1 VSELKL
7 GLNLGY
13 WGIGPAG
20 EEALEAV
27 QAAERAGF
35 ESVWVAESYGS
46 DVVSVLAWL
55 APQTE
60 RIKLGAAIMQV
71 PARPP
76 AAAAMAGATI
86 DKLSGGRFMFGFGP
100 SGPQVSEGWYGVPYA
115 KPWGR
120 TREYVEIVRQII
132 AREGPLEHRGEHFTL
147 PLPGGEGKA
156 LKLNFHPERN
166 RIPVFLG
173 AIGRKSVEL
182 AAEIADG
189 WIPIFFSVEAFEETW
204 GEHIEAGLRKGGRE
218 RSELEV
224 SPTLQVA
231 IDGDVDTARGGDAW
245 DADVVLRVAVP
256 SSEEIGRLRSGQV
269 LIGHLAPLTS
279 AETNAALAK
288 AGVTSFAMEAIP
300 RITRAQSMDAL
311 SSQAAAAGYAAT
323 LIGARESGRFFGM
336 MTTAAGTVPPAKVLV
351 LGAGVA
357 GLQAIATA
365 KRLGAIVTGFDIR
378 RAAWEQIASLGGRP
392 LELDFIPDA
401 EGEGGYARPL
411 TDEENEQVREALAE
425 NAARQDVIVTTAA
438 IPGRDA
444 PLLITAEA
452 VRGMQPGSVIVDLAA
467 ESGGNCELTVAGET
481 VVENGVKV
489 AGPRNLP
496 SRMPAPASQLYAKN
510 LENLLG
516 LLISEEGELQLD
528 FDDEIVAGACI
539 THDGEIRSERAA
551 KP

>member
-1 VSELKL
+1 MRIGVPKETAEGERRVALVPDVVASLKGNEKL
-7 GLNLGY
+7 DVVVEPG
-13 WGIGPAG
+13 AG
-20 EEALEAV
+20 EEAGHPDEQYREA
-27 QAAERAGF
+27 
-35 ESVWVAESYGS
+35 
-46 DVVSVLAWL
+46 
-55 APQTE
+55 
-60 RIKLGAAIMQV
+60 GAA
-71 PARPP
+71 
-76 AAAAMAGATI
+76 
-86 DKLSGGRFMFGFGP
+86 L
-100 SGPQVSEGWYGVPYA
+100 
-115 KPWGR
+115 
-120 TREYVEIVRQII
+120 
-132 AREGPLEHRGEHFTL
+132 
-147 PLPGGEGKA
+147 
-156 LKLNFHPERN
+156 
-166 RIPVFLG
+166 
-173 AIGRKSVEL
+173 
-182 AAEIADG
+182 
-189 WIPIFFSVEAFEETW
+189 
-204 GEHIEAGLRKGGRE
+204 
-218 RSELEV
+218 
-224 SPTLQVA
+224 
-231 IDGDVDTARGGDAW
+231 GGDAW

-256 SSEEIGRLRSGQV
+256 GSEEIGRLRSGQV

-444 PLLITAEA
+444 PLLITADA
-452 VRGMQPGSVIVDLAA
+452 VRGMQPGSVIIDLAA
-467 ESGGNCELTVAGET
+467 ESGGNCELTIAGET